1 MKSQPIEISQYYH
14 YFNRSNNKELI
25 FREKENYVYFL
36 RLINK
41 YILPIA
47 EIYSYCLLPN
57 HFHFILRIKDSK
69 DLPEKYQSNKSKISQ
84 PFSNLFN
91 AYTKAYNKKY
101 GRKGSLFQK
110 HPKHILITNENY
122 LRNLIVYVN
131 CNPSHHNIENFDTY
145 SYSSHKALLSNLP
158 TKIIRTAVIDLF
170 DTKEN
175 LAFVLKNKHIN
186 MKLLNDLD
194 LE

>member
-1 MKSQPIEISQYYH
+1 MKSQPIEISHYYH

-25 FREKENYVYFL
+25 FREETNYIHFL
-36 RLINK
+36 KLVEK
-41 YILPIA
+41 YLLPIA
-47 EIYSYCLLPN
+47 DIYSYCLLPN
-57 HFHFILRIKDSK
+57 HFHFIIRIKDAK
-69 DLPEKYQSNKSKISQ
+69 DLPKKYQLNKSKISQ

-91 AYTKAYNKKY
+91 AYTKSYNKKY

-145 SYSSHKALLSNLP
+145 IYSSYNALLSKLS
-158 TKIIRTAVIDLF
+158 TKINRTATIELF

-175 LAFVLKNKHIN
+175 LAYVLKNKHIN

>member
-1 MKSQPIEISQYYH
+1 MKSQPIEASQYYH

-25 FREKENYVYFL
+25 FREKENYIYFL
-36 RLINK
+36 KLINK

-47 EIYSYCLLPN
+47 NIYSYCLLPN

-69 DLPEKYQSNKSKISQ
+69 ELPEKYQTNKTKVSQ

-91 AYTKAYNKKY
+91 AYTKAFNKKY

-110 HPKHILITNENY
+110 HPKHILITNEKY

-131 CNPSHHNIENFDTY
+131 CNSSHHEIEDY
-145 SYSSHKALLSNLP
+145 KSYKYSSFKALIGNKP
-158 TKIIRTAVIDLF
+158 TKICRTDVIELF

-175 LAFVLKNKHIN
+175 LLYILNAKHIN
-186 MKLLNDLD
+186 MALLDS
-194 LE
+194 LELE

>member
-1 MKSQPIEISQYYH
+1 MKSQPIEISHYYH

-25 FREKENYVYFL
+25 FKEKANYLYFL
-36 RLINK
+36 SLVEKYLI
-41 YILPIA
+41 PIA
-47 EIYSYCLLPN
+47 DIYSYCLLPN
-57 HFHFILRIKDSK
+57 HFHFILRIKDAK
-69 DLPEKYQSNKSKISQ
+69 GLPEKYQLSKSKISQ

-131 CNPSHHNIENFDTY
+131 CNPSHHNIENFN
-145 SYSSHKALLSNLP
+145 SYIHSSYLALLSNLP
-158 TKIIRTAVIDLF
+158 TKIKRKEVVELF

-175 LAFVLKNKHIN
+175 LVFVLKNKHIN
-186 MKLLNDLD
+186 MKLLNDLE

>member
-1 MKSQPIEISQYYH
+1 MKSQPIEISQYYY

-25 FREKENYVYFL
+25 FREKENYGYFL

-41 YILPIA
+41 YILSIA

-84 PFSNLFN
+84 PFPNLFN

-145 SYSSHKALLSNLP
+145 SYSSYKALLSNLP
-158 TKIIRTAVIDLF
+158 SKINRTTIIELF

-175 LAFVLKNKHIN
+175 LAFALKNKHIN